1 MDNKIAKTKVPKN
14 REKELQ
20 QDVEVLRKI
29 MYETI
34 EKSILLQ
41 QRIKDIMPDNNSK
54 EKSILQAIKKMRMSA
69 TSFSLTLNKL
79 SITAS
84 IRTETK
90 SYS

>member
-54 EKSILQAIKKMRMSA
+54 EKSILQAIKKCGCQQLR
-69 TSFSLTLNKL
+69 FL
-79 SITAS
+79 
-84 IRTETK
+84 
-90 SYS
+90 